1 MKKLFTA
8 ILAISALVACNR
20 DYVVESVN
28 QSVITFDD
36 SFVEIKTRAAEDP
49 STTTASIDKFDVW
62 GYMKSE
68 AGVVFEKERVS
79 KTDAGWTYANL
90 QYWMPE
96 QNYYFAAVSPVDD
109 ANIKINT
116 ENRSFNAPT
125 GLGVIEFTNEKGTNE
140 NGINVNGTTDLLY
153 AEKSLSTDADA
164 TNEDKVHLQFAHM
177 LSKVKFTFVNALP
190 NEIQIKNIKI
200 NNAPKSASI
209 DMTAETR
216 AWANYADDEVVLD
229 FGNVKKGEK
238 LDINEKQESDYARLT
253 LPVGGEYEYNI
264 TFDVYVYHG
273 TEAGHIAHSTTLT
286 DAEFM
291 IGKAYNLTAVISPEN
306 LGLQPIEFTV
316 DAVDEWDNGGEYD
329 IYAPEGDDDEPETP
343 VVPEEPEVKETK
355 LYLKPNAN
363 WNMDNARFA
372 AYMWNNSGDVWFD
385 MTLVEGET
393 NIYEFTLPEGY
404 SNIIFCRMNPGAA
417 DNNWNNKWNQ
427 TGDLVVPTDGMN
439 MFVVPESAW
448 DGATTGWKTYTPAT
462 TPEEPSE
469 PEIVIPGEG
478 LTYDIDYRYTTLVDG
493 LDANN
498 SLRVAQENGWT
509 WDIKFNPGLSEIIAG
524 DYTAVQGFTTADA
537 LEVDTYMGGFQNNTY
552 NYIYP
557 DEFDKVTTFNVQK
570 EGDIYCITMIGS
582 GGYGNDVGSFRCVY
596 IGKIKSVSAE

>member
-49 STTTASIDKFDVW
+49 STTTASIDAFDVW

-68 AGVVFEKERVS
+68 AGVVFEQERVS

-125 GLGVIEFTNEKGTNE
+125 GLGVIEFTNED
-140 NGINVNGTTDLLY
+140 GTTDLLY
-153 AEKSLSTDADA
+153 AEKSLTTDEDA

-209 DMTAETR
+209 DMTADAR
-216 AWANYADDEVVLD
+216 AWANYDGVVELA
-229 FGNVKKGEK
+229 FGDVEKGAK
-238 LDINEKQESDYARLT
+238 LAISGDKHESDYARLT
-253 LPVGGEYEYNI
+253 LPVGGEYVYNI

-316 DAVDEWDNGGEYD
+316 DAVDEWVDGGEYD

-355 LYLKPNAN
+355 LYLQPNAN

-372 AYMWNNSGDVWFD
+372 AYMWNNSGDVWYD

-404 SNIIFCRMNPGAA
+404 ENIIFCRMNPNAA
-417 DNNWNNKWNQ
+417 ANDWNNKWNQ
-427 TGDLVVPTDGMN
+427 TGDLKVPTDGTN
-439 MFVVPESAW
+439 LYIVNENTW
-448 DGATTGWKTYTPAT
+448 DNGAGTWSTYTPAT
-462 TPEEPSE
+462 TPEEPEEPAE

-478 LTYDIDYRYTTLVDG
+478 ETYAMDYRYTTLVDG
-493 LDANN
+493 LDASN
-498 SLRVAQENGWT
+498 SLRVAQENGWI
-509 WDIKFNPGLSEIIAG
+509 WDIKFNPDLASIEPG
-524 DYTAVQGFTTADA
+524 DYKAVHYFSAGDA
-537 LEVDTYMGGFQNNTY
+537 LEVDTYNGGFQNNGY
-552 NYIYP
+552 NYVYP

-570 EGDIYCITMIGS
+570 QGDIYYITMIGS
-582 GGYGNDVGSFRCVY
+582 GGYGNDMGTFRCVY
-596 IGKIKSVSAE
+596 IGKIK

>member
-20 DYVVESVN
+20 DYVVESLN

-49 STTTASIDKFDVW
+49 STTTASIDAFDVW
-62 GYMKSE
+62 GYMGSE
-68 AGVVFEKERVS
+68 AGVVFEQERVS

-90 QYWMPE
+90 KYWMPE

-125 GLGVIEFTNEKGTNE
+125 GLGVIEFTN
-140 NGINVNGTTDLLY
+140 VNGTTDLLY
-153 AEKSLSTDADA
+153 AEKSLTTDADA

-209 DMTAETR
+209 DMTADAR
-216 AWANYADDEVVLD
+216 AWADHAGEVALNFGDVEKGAMLD
-229 FGNVKKGEK
+229 NNGEK
-238 LDINEKQESDYARLT
+238 YESDYARLT
-253 LPVGGEYEYNI
+253 LPIGGEYEYNI

-291 IGKAYNLTAVISPEN
+291 IGKAYNLTAIISPEN

-316 DAVDEWDNGGEYD
+316 EAVDEWVNGGEYD

-355 LYLKPNAN
+355 LYLQPNAN

-404 SNIIFCRMNPGAA
+404 SNIIFCRMNPSAA
-417 DNNWNNKWNQ
+417 ANNWNNKWNQ
-427 TGDLVVPTDGMN
+427 TGDLVVPADGMN
-439 MFVVPESAW
+439 LFVVPENAW
-448 DGATTGWKTYTPAT
+448 DGATTGWTTYTPAT

-478 LTYDIDYRYTTLVDG
+478 LTYDIDYLYTTLVDG

-509 WDIKFNPGLSEIIAG
+509 WDIKFNPGLASIEPG
-524 DYTAVQGFTTADA
+524 DYKAVHYFSEGDA
-537 LEVDTYMGGFQNNTY
+537 LEVDTYNGGFQTNVY

-570 EGDIYCITMIGS
+570 QGDVYYITMIGS
-582 GGYGNDVGSFRCVY
+582 GGYGNDMGTFRCVY
-596 IGKIKSVSAE
+596 IGKIK